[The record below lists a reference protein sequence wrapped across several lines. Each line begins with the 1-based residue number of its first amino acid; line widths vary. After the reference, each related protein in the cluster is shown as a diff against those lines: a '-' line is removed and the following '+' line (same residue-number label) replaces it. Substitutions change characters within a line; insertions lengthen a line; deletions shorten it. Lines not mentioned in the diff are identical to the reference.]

1 MSNSSFSTRFLAASA
16 AALLVPLSGWA
27 QATTPEETAPAPAAG
42 STPAKLPYGVEDVL
56 KLSRAKVN
64 EDVVLSFVHNSGTIY
79 NLSPTDIVYLKEHGV
94 SDRVLNEMLT
104 QRQRAATTIAGPSPL
119 AAPEPEAAPPPDA
132 SAAVNP
138 QPAPVYDQPPPQTQL
153 APTASGP
160 SSVYVIPYPT
170 PARPYYYGYYY
181 PYYGPYYYGYYRPAY
196 RYGYGHGWHYGYWHG
211 GHWHH

>member
-1 MSNSSFSTRFLAASA
+1 MSNSSFSTRFLAVSA
-16 AALLVPLSGWA
+16 AALLVSLSGWA
-27 QATTPEETAPAPAAG
+27 QATTPEEIATAPAPA

-64 EDVVLSFVHNSGTIY
+64 EDVILSFVHNSGTIY

-104 QRQRAATTIAGPSPL
+104 QRDRVPRI
-119 AAPEPEAAPPPDA
+119 AAPTPTAEEANAAAEA
-132 SAAVNP
+132 SSTANP
-138 QPAPVYDQPPPQTQL
+138 QPAPVYDQPPAQTQP
-153 APTASGP
+153 APSASGP
-160 SSVYVIPYPT
+160 SSIYVIPYPT

-181 PYYGPYYYGYYRPAY
+181 PYYGPYYYGYYGPAF
-196 RYGYGHGWHYGYWHG
+196 RYGYGHGWHYSYWHG